1 MSKKKK
7 IISDFSDLASFS
19 YSTNP
24 DYEPENNDYEP
35 ENIPPEEQY
44 LEAHFS
50 KKGRGGKIVTIIKGF
65 EGSEQELKSLGKE
78 LKNKLGVGGSA
89 KDGEII
95 IQGNNRD
102 KIIVLLKE
110 KGFHVKK
117 IGG

>member
-7 IISDFSDLASFS
+7 TLNDLSQLASFV

-24 DYEPENNDYEP
+24 DYVPEP
-35 ENIPPEEQY
+35 IKEETDDFEKGQL

-65 EGSEQELKSLGKE
+65 EGSEQQLKKLGKSI
-78 LKNKLGVGGSA
+78 KNKLGVGGSV
-89 KDGEII
+89 KNGEII

-102 KIIVLLKE
+102 KVVSFLIE
-110 KGFHVKK
+110 QGFKVKK

>member
-7 IISDFSDLASFS
+7 TLNDLSQLGSFV

-24 DYEPENNDYEP
+24 DYQ
-35 ENIPPEEQY
+35 PEEEETLESLAPEDQH

-50 KKGRGGKIVTIIKGF
+50 KKGRGGKIVTVIKGF
-65 EGSEQELKSLGKE
+65 EGSEADLKKLGKE
-78 LKNKLGVGGSA
+78 LKNKLSVGGSV

-102 KIIVLLKE
+102 KIVQILKD
-110 KGFHVKK
+110 KGYKVKK

>member
-1 MSKKKK
+1 MSKKQKK
-7 IISDFSDLASFS
+7 YKNFSDLASFA

-24 DYEPENNDYEP
+24 DFEPEYDDEYL
-35 ENIPPEEQY
+35 ENIPPNEQY

-65 EGSEQELKSLGKE
+65 EGTDQELKALGKE
-78 LKNKLGVGGSA
+78 LKNKMGVGGSI

-95 IQGNNRD
+95 IQGNIRE
-102 KIIVLLKE
+102 KIVAYLTK